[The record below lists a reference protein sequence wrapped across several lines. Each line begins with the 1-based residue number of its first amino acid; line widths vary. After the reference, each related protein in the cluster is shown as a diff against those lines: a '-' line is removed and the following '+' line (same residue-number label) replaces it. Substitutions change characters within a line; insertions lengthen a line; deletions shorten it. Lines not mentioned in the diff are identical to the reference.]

1 MDKLERY
8 RQHVQA
14 VLSQYARYKPAYGE
28 VEIEQVIDSQR
39 DHYELLTVGWNKQ
52 QRIHGSLLH
61 IDIKDGKLWIQHDG
75 AEEGV
80 ANVLVDMGVPKDDI
94 VLAFHAPYKRPFT
107 GFATG

>member
-8 RQHVQA
+8 RQHVQE
-14 VLSQYARYKPAYGE
+14 VLSQYAGYKPAYGE
-28 VEIEQVIDSQR
+28 VEIEQVIDLQR

-75 AEEGV
+75 TEEGV